1 MKHSDFEAF
10 GGKAVRAHTLT
21 NENTTVTIIDYGARI
36 QSLTFDG
43 VSVVCGFSSLAG
55 YLADKD
61 YHGAIV
67 GRYANRIKNGK
78 FSLNGKTYTLA
89 KNETARNCHL
99 HGGNIGFSS
108 RLFTVTDC
116 RDNAITL
123 SLSSP
128 DGEEGYPGNLTVNVT
143 YTLENDTLTIEYRAK
158 SDADTVINLTNHA
171 YFNLGGV
178 GKESV
183 LDQTLTLH
191 ASAIAE
197 VDDTLIPTG
206 RLLPVQNTP
215 FDFNT
220 PKKIGSDITAKNEQL
235 RVGAGYDHGFLLTE
249 QAPAA
254 ILSSEKSGISMAIST
269 TEPAIQVYTA
279 NFMTA
284 DNPFFSKYPQI
295 KNEAIAL
302 ECNRL
307 PDSPNR
313 AEFPSALLKAGEEYR
328 QKTSY
333 RFYKNQ

>member
-1 MKHSDFEAF
+1 MKHSEF
-10 GGKAVRAHTLT
+10 GTLDGKTVYAHTLT
-21 NENTTVTIIDYGARI
+21 SENTAVTVIDYGARI
-36 QSLTFDG
+36 QSLSFHG
-43 VSVVCGFSSLAG
+43 VSVVCGFCELSG
-55 YLADKD
+55 YLADRD
-61 YHGAIV
+61 YHGATV
-67 GRYANRIKNGK
+67 GRYANRIKDGK
-78 FSLNGKTYTLA
+78 FSLNGKAYTLA
-89 KNETARNCHL
+89 KNEIARNCHL

-143 YTLENDTLTIEYRAK
+143 YTLENDTLTIEYSAE
-158 SDADTVINLTNHA
+158 SDADTIVNLTNHA

-178 GKESV
+178 GEESV

-197 VDDTLIPTG
+197 VDETLIPTG

-215 FDFNT
+215 FDFNM
-220 PKKIGSDITAKNEQL
+220 PKRIGCDIAASDGQLRIGS
-235 RVGAGYDHGFLLTE
+235 GYDHGFLLTE
-249 QAPAA
+249 HTPAA
-254 ILSSEKSGISMAIST
+254 ILSSEKSGISMAVST

-284 DNPFFSKYPQI
+284 DNPFFSKYPQ
-295 KNEAIAL
+295 KKHEAIAL

-313 AEFPSALLKAGEEYR
+313 EEFPSALLKAGEIYR
-328 QKTSY
+328 QKTSC
-333 RFYKNQ
+333 RFYKTQ